1 MVKSAP
7 LRSLLSFLLILL
19 LGSILVGIITI
30 ITSYEVSAESYKK
43 PNPPPKKGG
52 KAKNTTTKAKGL
64 SSSSKKTFSK
74 KQARN
79 YKKKSQVS
87 SLNQSYNKF
96 KNYPFPVSKFNL
108 ASKGKWFT
116 QSSSKVNHELAKEG
130 YRAPYKEDSK
140 NNVKVFTFKTSKDH
154 RFLNTTPSNRNFI
167 RVYSEGNSRKE
178 GRWIMREKDIR
189 GLTAQQIQNKFALPY
204 KPTHIAS
211 VDIPKGTSI
220 RFGIVGKNN
229 SYKGGGKQYELFDKN
244 KVIFRKL
251 RKIK

>member
-1 MVKSAP
+1 MA
-7 LRSLLSFLLILL
+7 
-19 LGSILVGIITI
+19 GGITI
-30 ITSYEVSAESYKK
+30 ITSHEAAADSYKK
-43 PNPPPKKGG
+43 PNPPPKKSN
-52 KAKNTTTKAKGL
+52 KAKSTTTKAKGV
-64 SSSSKKTFSK
+64 SSSSKKAYSK
-74 KQARN
+74 TPARN

-87 SLNQSYNKF
+87 SLNQSYKKF

-108 ASKGKWFT
+108 AAKSKWST
-116 QSSSKVNHELAKEG
+116 QSSSKVNHELTKEG
-130 YRAPYKEDSK
+130 YRAPYTEDSK
-140 NNVKVFTFKTSKDH
+140 KNVKVFTFKTSKDH
-154 RFLNTTPSNRNFI
+154 RFSNTTQSNRNFI

-189 GLTAQQIQNKFALPY
+189 GLTAQQIQNKFSLPY

-220 RFGIVGKNN
+220 RFGIVGMNYG
-229 SYKGGGKQYELFDKN
+229 YKGGGKQYELFDKN